1 METYISELVIG
12 IIREIVKSLSHNWL
26 PLSLA
31 ILVSG
36 IMNVYIN
43 QEKLKKA
50 LLNKPKISIWASV
63 LLGAFT
69 PLCACGTM
77 GVIIGMLTTS
87 LPWGPV
93 MAFLTSS
100 PLMSPDGFVL
110 LSGIISVKFAI
121 ALTIASIVIG
131 LASGCITHLIESKTN
146 FLKNQ
151 SRFSDKS
158 AQEKCGCSTSA
169 PDVSSCGC
177 GNSNTA
183 KMTYSCCGVQFE
195 EKTVKEFCC
204 TDIIM
209 IPKYVIDFISEVSTK
224 LRFKELLN
232 SIINIGIKQIL
243 FFFCIFI
250 AVGFLINHFVPM
262 YYITKLLG
270 SGNPLAVP
278 ISALVGL
285 PLYVAGESAV
295 PLIKSLMDGGAS
307 GGSMIA
313 FLITGP
319 ATSAWVIA
327 GIAVFMKKKII
338 LLYIGFILAGGILSG
353 YLYNFINVIIK

>member
-1 METYISELVIG
+1 METYITELVIG
-12 IIREIVKSLSHNWL
+12 IIHEIVTSLSHNWL
-26 PLSLA
+26 PLSIA
-31 ILVSG
+31 ILISG

-63 LLGAFT
+63 LVGAFT

-77 GVIIGMLTTS
+77 GVIIGMLTTAM
-87 LPWGPV
+87 PWGPV

-121 ALTIASIVIG
+121 ALTIASVMIG
-131 LASGCITHLIESKTN
+131 LFSGYITHIIESKTD

-151 SRFSDKS
+151 SRFSEKL
-158 AQEKCGCSTSA
+158 AQAKCGCSESPA
-169 PDVSSCGC
+169 VSSCEC
-177 GNSNTA
+177 ANPNNARMS
-183 KMTYSCCGVQFE
+183 YSCCGVQFE
-195 EKTVKEFCC
+195 EKPEKELCC

-209 IPKYVIDFISEVSTK
+209 IPKYFSGFLSEISAK
-224 LRFKELLN
+224 LKLKELLT

-243 FFFCIFI
+243 LFFCLFI
-250 AVGFLINHFVPM
+250 AIGFLINHFVPM
-262 YYITKLLG
+262 RYISGLLG

-353 YLYNFINVIIK
+353 YIYNLVDMIMK

>member
-1 METYISELVIG
+1 METYISELVTG
-12 IIREIVKSLSHNWL
+12 IIREIATSLSHNWL
-26 PLSLA
+26 PLSIA
-31 ILVSG
+31 ILISG

-63 LLGAFT
+63 LVGAFT

-77 GVIIGMLTTS
+77 GVVIGMLTTA

-121 ALTIASIVIG
+121 ALTIASVMIG
-131 LASGCITHLIESKTN
+131 LFSGYITHLIESKTD

-151 SRFSDKS
+151 SRFSEKS
-158 AQEKCGCSTSA
+158 ALAKSGCSEA
-169 PDVSSCGC
+169 PASCGC
-177 GNSNTA
+177 ASPAAA
-183 KMTYSCCGVQFE
+183 KMSYSCCGVQFE
-195 EKTVKEFCC
+195 EKSEREFCC
-204 TDIIM
+204 TDIIL
-209 IPKYVIDFISEVSTK
+209 IPKYVFGFLTEVSAK
-224 LRFKELLN
+224 LKLKELFQ
-232 SIINIGIKQIL
+232 SIFNIGIKQIL

-262 YYITKLLG
+262 RYISGILG
-270 SGNPLAVP
+270 SGNHLAVP

-307 GGSMIA
+307 GGAMIA

-319 ATSAWVIA
+319 ATSAWVIV

-353 YLYNFINVIIK
+353 YIYNLVDMIMK

>member
-1 METYISELVIG
+1 METYISELAIG
-12 IIREIVKSLSHNWL
+12 IIREIAASLSHNWL

-31 ILVSG
+31 ILISG

-43 QEKLKKA
+43 QEKLKKT
-50 LLNKPKISIWASV
+50 LLSKPKISIWASV

-77 GVIIGMLTTS
+77 GVIIGMLTTA

-121 ALTIASIVIG
+121 ALTIASIMIG
-131 LASGCITHLIESKTN
+131 LSSGYITHLIESKTD

-158 AQEKCGCSTSA
+158 AQAKCGCSEA
-169 PDVSSCGC
+169 PASSCGC
-177 GNSNTA
+177 GSPSAA
-183 KMTYSCCGVQFE
+183 KMSYSCCGVQFE
-195 EKTVKEFCC
+195 EKSEREFCC
-204 TDIIM
+204 TDIIL
-209 IPKYVIDFISEVSTK
+209 IPKYVYGYLAEISTK
-224 LRFKELLN
+224 LRLKELFR

-262 YYITKLLG
+262 RYISGLLG

-295 PLIKSLMDGGAS
+295 PLINSLMNGGAS

-338 LLYIGFILAGGILSG
+338 LLYIGFILAGGIISG
-353 YLYNFINVIIK
+353 YIYNLVDLLIK

>member
-1 METYISELVIG
+1 METYISELAIG
-12 IIREIVKSLSHNWL
+12 IIREIVTSLSHNWL

-31 ILVSG
+31 IIVSG

-50 LLNKPKISIWASV
+50 LFNKPKISIWASV
-63 LLGAFT
+63 LAGALT

-77 GVIIGMLTTS
+77 GVVIGMLTTA

-110 LSGIISVKFAI
+110 LSGIISIKFAI

-131 LASGCITHLIESKTN
+131 LASGYITHLIESKTN

-151 SRFSDKS
+151 SRFSEKS
-158 AQEKCGCSTSA
+158 AQEKCGCS
-169 PDVSSCGC
+169 VSVPAASLCACG
-177 GNSNTA
+177 SYTA
-183 KMTYSCCGVQFE
+183 AKTTYSCCGVQFE
-195 EKTVKEFCC
+195 EKAESQFCC

-209 IPKYVIDFISEVSTK
+209 IPKYVIDFLSDLTAK
-224 LRFKELLN
+224 LRLKELFK
-232 SIINIGIKQIL
+232 SIFNIGIKQIL

-250 AVGFLINHFVPM
+250 AIGFLINHFVPM
-262 YYITKLLG
+262 RHISGLLG

-278 ISALVGL
+278 LSALAGL

-295 PLIKSLMDGGAS
+295 PLIKSLLDGGAS

-353 YLYNFINVIIK
+353 YIYNLIDMIMK

>member
-1 METYISELVIG
+1 METYISELIRG
-12 IIREIVKSLSHNWL
+12 IIYEIVTSLSHNWL
-26 PLSLA
+26 PLSVAVL
-31 ILVSG
+31 ISG

-50 LLNKPKISIWASV
+50 LLNRPKISIWASV
-63 LLGAFT
+63 LVGAFT

-77 GVIIGMLTTS
+77 GVVIGMLTTA

-121 ALTIASIVIG
+121 ALTIASVMIG
-131 LASGCITHLIESKTN
+131 LMSGYITHLIESKTD

-151 SRFSDKS
+151 SRFSEKS
-158 AQEKCGCSTSA
+158 AQTKCGCG
-169 PDVSSCGC
+169 DVPAAGSCGC
-177 GNSNTA
+177 GSPASA
-183 KMTYSCCGVQFE
+183 KMSYSCCGVQFE
-195 EKTVKEFCC
+195 DKAEREFCC
-204 TDIIM
+204 TDIIL
-209 IPKYVIDFISEVSTK
+209 IPKYVFGFLAEVSAK
-224 LRFKELLN
+224 LRLKELFQ
-232 SIINIGIKQIL
+232 SIFNIGIKQIL
-243 FFFCIFI
+243 LFFCIFI

-262 YYITKLLG
+262 RYITGLLG

-278 ISALVGL
+278 LSALVGL

-295 PLIKSLMDGGAS
+295 PLIKSLMDSGAS
-307 GGSMIA
+307 GGAMIA

-353 YLYNFINVIIK
+353 YIYNLVDLIMK

>member
-1 METYISELVIG
+1 METYIPELVIG
-12 IIREIVKSLSHNWL
+12 IIREIVTSLSHNWL

-31 ILVSG
+31 ILISG

-63 LLGAFT
+63 LAGAFT

-77 GVIIGMLTTS
+77 GVVIGMLTTA
-87 LPWGPV
+87 LPWGTV

-110 LSGIISVKFAI
+110 LSGIISIKFAI

-131 LASGCITHLIESKTN
+131 LASGYITHLIESKTN

-169 PDVSSCGC
+169 PAASSCGC
-177 GNSNTA
+177 GSSNAA
-183 KMTYSCCGVQFE
+183 KMSYSCCGVQFE
-195 EKTVKEFCC
+195 EKTEKEFCC

-209 IPKYVIDFISEVSTK
+209 IPKYVIDFLSGISAK
-224 LRFKELLN
+224 LRLNEFFK
-232 SIINIGIKQIL
+232 SIFNIGIKQIL

-262 YYITKLLG
+262 HYITKLLG

-353 YLYNFINVIIK
+353 YLYNFIDMIIK